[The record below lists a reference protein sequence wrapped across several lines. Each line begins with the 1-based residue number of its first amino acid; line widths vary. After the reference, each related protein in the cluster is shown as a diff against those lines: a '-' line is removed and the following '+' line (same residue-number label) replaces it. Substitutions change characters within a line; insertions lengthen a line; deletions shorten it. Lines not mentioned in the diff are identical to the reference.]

1 VVSSPVVG
9 SDLWYP
15 IPLSILVILI
25 RYGVENFLF
34 RPVGETITINI
45 ITATKASS
53 LWLSPPKEPSLL
65 LPPPKEP
72 SFTFII
78 INTQQQHITPS
89 IIIKRDI
96 ISDIIVIKAAS
107 LS

>member
-34 RPVGETITINI
+34 RPVGETINI

-53 LWLSPPKEPSLL
+53 LLLSPPKEPS
-65 LPPPKEP
+65 
-72 SFTFII
+72 FTVII
-78 INTQQQHITPS
+78 INNQQQHIT
-89 IIIKRDI
+89 
-96 ISDIIVIKAAS
+96 
-107 LS
+107 L

>member
-53 LWLSPPKEPSLL
+53 LL

-96 ISDIIVIKAAS
+96 ISAIIAIKAAS